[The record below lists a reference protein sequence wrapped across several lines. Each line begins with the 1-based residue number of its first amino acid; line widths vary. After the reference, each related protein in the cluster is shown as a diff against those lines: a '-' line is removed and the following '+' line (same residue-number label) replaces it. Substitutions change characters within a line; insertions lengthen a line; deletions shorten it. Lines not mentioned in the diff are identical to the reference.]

1 MRQIWVFLGLTFA
14 FSWGLWWPEVI
25 VVNGGSLPFGLTDFF
40 TQPGSFAA
48 WGPLVA
54 ALISALIVG
63 GWGAL
68 GALLKQGIKGRFSVG
83 YYLILLLAFPLLIG
97 GAMVAAMLMGEVM
110 PQSEGLQNPQLLPIA
125 FLFILF
131 LGGPLQEE
139 FGWRGVLLPRLLERF
154 GPASSS
160 VLVGLVWGLW
170 HLPLFYLPSQA
181 FYYERPI
188 WGLVLS
194 TVLISFIFTWLYRR
208 TGGSIWAMLL
218 LHTMFNFTHYVVP
231 ALQSDLAATIL
242 WGTQLAA
249 VAWIIWDWRKEND
262 QNRT

>member
-40 TQPGSFAA
+40 AQPGSFAA

-63 GWGAL
+63 GWGAV
-68 GALLKQGIKGRFSVG
+68 GGLLKQGIKGRFSVG
-83 YYLILLLAFPLLIG
+83 YYLVLLLVFPLLIG

-194 TVLISFIFTWLYRR
+194 TVLISFIFTWLFRQ